1 MIRNSKQPTVNT
13 NALRLAPSSLQEDIH
28 LFLEGRHI
36 SDIYVSQQIRSLES
50 FNPNDKIY
58 VSSRLGPVPSGYLI
72 FRPDSPAIYWNTR
85 TGSAHIVRIQFD
97 KRKLER
103 VGSVVFSATFYGN
116 EGKMVLEDVLYC
128 NGFLVWH
135 SKTFSERWS
144 IMKDVCRNILRPD
157 VMQNF
162 ELSIVSLQSLESWL
176 KTHDYNSVFMWEFI
190 IDKPKTRRILWKPV
204 LEKQMQSQNNMSRPA
219 QINQI
224 QQTHQ
229 SKEIQQTQHI
239 TTSLIAQ
246 IEKDTILNLPDSYI
260 LFAKDKKQIGS
271 PALKKLTI
279 SLALRSAFMSATFC
293 KVRVEFNETFKKYEV
308 VEVVDNN
315 EEISQYSAFDKKT

>member
-1 MIRNSKQPTVNT
+1 MIRNSKQQTVNA
-13 NALRLAPSSLQEDIH
+13 NALRIAPSSLQEDIH

-50 FNPNDKIY
+50 FNPNDKVY
-58 VSSRLGPVPSGYLI
+58 VASRLAPVPSGYLI

-116 EGKMVLEDVLYC
+116 EGKMILEDVLYC

-162 ELSIVSLQSLESWL
+162 ELSIVPLQSLESWL
-176 KTHDYNSVFMWEFI
+176 KMDDCNSVFMWEFI

-204 LEKQMQSQNNMSRPA
+204 VEKPVAEKPVAEKAASQSQP
-219 QINQI
+219 
-224 QQTHQ
+224 
-229 SKEIQQTQHI
+229 
-239 TTSLIAQ
+239 TSQRLIAQ
-246 IEKDTILNLPDSYI
+246 IEKDTLLNLPDSYI
-260 LFAKDKKQIGS
+260 LFAKDKQQIGS

-279 SLALRSAFMSATFC
+279 SLALRAATATSC

-308 VEVVDNN
+308 LEVVDNN
-315 EEISQYSAFDKKT
+315 EETSLYSAFDKRT

>member
-1 MIRNSKQPTVNT
+1 MIRNSKQQTVNA
-13 NALRLAPSSLQEDIH
+13 NALRIAPSSLQEDIH

-50 FNPNDKIY
+50 FNPNDKVY
-58 VSSRLGPVPSGYLI
+58 VASRLAPVPSGYLI

-135 SKTFSERWS
+135 SKTFSERWN

-162 ELSIVSLQSLESWL
+162 ELSIVPLQSLESWL
-176 KTHDYNSVFMWEFI
+176 KMDDYNSVFMWEFI
-190 IDKPKTRRILWKPV
+190 IDKAKTRRILWKPV
-204 LEKQMQSQNNMSRPA
+204 ADKPVAEKPVVEKPVVEKATSQSQS
-219 QINQI
+219 
-224 QQTHQ
+224 
-229 SKEIQQTQHI
+229 
-239 TTSLIAQ
+239 TSQRLIAQ
-246 IEKDTILNLPDSYI
+246 IEKDTLLNLPDSYI
-260 LFAKDKKQIGS
+260 LFAKDKQQIGS

-279 SLALRSAFMSATFC
+279 SLALRAATTTSC

-308 VEVVDNN
+308 LEVVDNS
-315 EEISQYSAFDKKT
+315 EETSLYSAFDKRT